1 MSAFNFIFP
10 REGGN
15 IKQPGVGGEVPDNLL
30 LQYCFSC
37 KKLEALDQ
45 DQHSLETFHVS
56 KPRKYRSCD
65 IYTPLNVCTHVGE
78 RGLGKWFPLKVTA
91 EPG

>member
-1 MSAFNFIFP
+1 MGAFNFIFP

-30 LQYCFSC
+30 LQYCFFC

-45 DQHSLETFHVS
+45 DQHSSMFLSPEN
-56 KPRKYRSCD
+56 
-65 IYTPLNVCTHVGE
+65 IE
-78 RGLGKWFPLKVTA
+78 AVTYI
-91 EPG
+91 PH